1 VTWKDDDGTRT
12 KTSKWPAVSEETSQH
27 PWFFETLK
35 YRERYP
41 DREPSTKYPKGG
53 RKAETGEGE
62 GHREG
67 ETQESQDIETQGD
80 LTPVSQPSE
89 GSNP

>member
-1 VTWKDDDGTRT
+1 VTWKDNDGTRT
-12 KTSKWPAVSEETSQH
+12 KTSKRPAVSEETSQH

-62 GHREG
+62 GLREG
-67 ETQESQDIETQGD
+67 ETQESQEFETQGN
-80 LTPVSQPSE
+80 LTPDSQPAE
-89 GSNP
+89 GLNP